1 MVVKEFVAVV
11 LGGCCAG
18 YVVVVYKQILV
29 LDLAQILVWAGASLA
44 KLNNILKENNWFWH
58 HWN

>member
-29 LDLAQILVWAGASLA
+29 LALAQMLV
-44 KLNNILKENNWFWH
+44 
-58 HWN
+58 

>member
-1 MVVKEFVAVV
+1 MV

-29 LDLAQILVWAGASLA
+29 LALAQILVLAGASLA
-44 KLNNILKENNWFWH
+44 KLNNILKENNWF
-58 HWN
+58 